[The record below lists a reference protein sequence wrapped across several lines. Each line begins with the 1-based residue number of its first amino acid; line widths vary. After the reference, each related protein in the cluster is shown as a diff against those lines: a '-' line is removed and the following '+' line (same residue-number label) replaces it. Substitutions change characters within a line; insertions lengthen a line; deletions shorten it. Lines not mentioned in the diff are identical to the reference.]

1 MSASTSNTPNL
12 ATLLE
17 QSRKLQ
23 GKTRGGRD
31 IPSVELGLDQI
42 ESASRRLGA
51 GSGAGSSAE
60 YGYGYGQL
68 QGGGGRR
75 GGMGM
80 AIDGEQQQGGSVW
93 KIT

>member
-1 MSASTSNTPNL
+1 MSASTASAPNL

-51 GSGAGSSAE
+51 GAGISSISQN
-60 YGYGYGQL
+60 GGYGQL
-68 QGGGGRR
+68 SGRR
-75 GGMGM
+75 GM
-80 AIDGEQQQGGSVW
+80 AIDGEQEGG
-93 KIT
+93 